1 MGLFEY
7 FKQKKAAKR
16 GDAQAQTYLG
26 DLYYNGKIVSKS
38 YMKAVEWYTKAAEQ
52 NNADAQYSLGGCFYR
67 GEGVAQNYEKA
78 VKWYTKAAEQNNAPA
93 QCALGECFAHG
104 EGIEQNYEKAVE
116 WFTKAANQNNA
127 AALYCLGRC
136 YYYGEGVEKNYYT
149 AVKYYTE
156 SANQGFNV
164 ACLELA
170 KCYAYMQGIKIEDD
184 DTGVTLINKSLH
196 WLNKAGIDTCYGQA
210 FSFLQ
215 FAKEYPSD
223 NASGVL
229 ILNTIYETAI
239 FKIFSIMLL
248 VLPNEVYVY
257 SETVKELL
265 NDIRDSLEKKI
276 KEKELQPLEAAGI
289 EMSIREKAINIM
301 SISPRDYLFLEPYTK
316 AENFVSYKYLKK

>member
-116 WFTKAANQNNA
+116 WFVKKSFTKPQKVA
-127 AALYCLGRC
+127 
-136 YYYGEGVEKNYYT
+136 GEVFDVTPEE
-149 AVKYYTE
+149 AVDLI
-156 SANQGFNV
+156 V
-164 ACLELA
+164 AKL
-170 KCYAYMQGIKIEDD
+170 
-184 DTGVTLINKSLH
+184 
-196 WLNKAGIDTCYGQA
+196 
-210 FSFLQ
+210 
-215 FAKEYPSD
+215 
-223 NASGVL
+223 
-229 ILNTIYETAI
+229 
-239 FKIFSIMLL
+239 
-248 VLPNEVYVY
+248 
-257 SETVKELL
+257 
-265 NDIRDSLEKKI
+265 
-276 KEKELQPLEAAGI
+276 KEKFI
-289 EMSIREKAINIM
+289 I
-301 SISPRDYLFLEPYTK
+301 
-316 AENFVSYKYLKK
+316 